1 MPKEITVAYISR
13 AGWGARPPAGSRNA
27 LDPKPLG
34 SGIHWNGPGCA
45 ASLRTHD
52 KCAPFLRG
60 IQNFHMGPQR
70 GWSDIAYSVFVCP
83 HGDVFEGRG
92 KNVGT
97 AAFGTN
103 HGNRYYY
110 AIYAMWGQG
119 DGPAP
124 AAMLDGITEAVA
136 LCRSWGAG
144 SQVIGHRDENKGT
157 ECPGDELYR
166 LVHAGRFSKAT
177 TPTKTTTTSSS
188 LRATWLRK
196 PIAEHGNLSVGTVK
210 RLQAEVD
217 VAIDGQLGPQTKKAV
232 QRWLGVTADGEW
244 GPKTYAAMRRKVG
257 ATNPTGGWTKDLGK
271 ALQRHLNALAKERR
285 S

>member
-1 MPKEITVAYISR
+1 MTFVSR
-13 AGWGARPPAGSRNA
+13 SGWGARPPAGSRNA

-34 SGIHWNGPGCA
+34 SGVHWNGPGCA

-70 GWSDIAYSVFVCP
+70 GWSDIAYSLFVCP

-92 KNVGT
+92 KGVGT

-103 HGNRYYY
+103 RGNRYYY

-144 SQVIGHRDENKGT
+144 PQVIGHRDENKGT

-166 LVHAGRFSKAT
+166 LIHAGRFSGGKASVPASVPASAERT
-177 TPTKTTTTSSS
+177 
-188 LRATWLRK
+188 TWLRK
-196 PIAEHGNLSVGTVK
+196 PIAVHGVWSVGTIK
-210 RLQAEVD
+210 RIQAEVN
-217 VAIDGQLGPQTKKAV
+217 VTIDGDDGPNTWAGIQRWVGATPDGIRGPQTVKAL
-232 QRWLGVTADGEW
+232 Q
-244 GPKTYAAMRRKVG
+244 KKVG
-257 ATNPTGGWTKDLGK
+257 MRNLTGRWTPYLVMKV
-271 ALQRHLNALAKERR
+271 QRHLNVLAKARR
-285 S
+285 TR

>member
-1 MPKEITVAYISR
+1 MAYISR

-34 SGIHWNGPGCA
+34 SGVHWNGPGCA

-70 GWSDIAYSVFVCP
+70 GWSDIAYSLFVCP

-92 KNVGT
+92 KGIGT

-166 LVHAGRFSKAT
+166 LVHAGRFSGGKVATPAAKPAATSKPKPASKA
-177 TPTKTTTTSSS
+177 PAFPLPKGHYFGPKSGPAASVSGYYGHRADLKRWQAQMRKRGWS
-188 LRATWLRK
+188 L
-196 PIAEHGNLSVGTVK
+196 
-210 RLQAEVD
+210 
-217 VAIDGQLGPQTKKAV
+217 
-232 QRWLGVTADGEW
+232 TADGLY
-244 GPKTYAAMRRKVG
+244 GPTTAKVARQFQRDKRLAQDGLIGKQTWDAAW
-257 ATNPTGGWTKDLGK
+257 ATPVT
-271 ALQRHLNALAKERR
+271 
-285 S
+285 

>member
-1 MPKEITVAYISR
+1 MAYISR
-13 AGWGARPPAGSRNA
+13 SGWGARPPAGSRNA

-34 SGIHWNGPGCA
+34 SGVHWNGPGCA

-70 GWSDIAYSVFVCP
+70 GWSDIAYSLFVCP

-92 KNVGT
+92 KGIGT

-144 SQVIGHRDENKGT
+144 PQVIGHRDENKGT

-166 LVHAGRFSKAT
+166 LVHAGRFSKAV
-177 TPTKTTTTSSS
+177 TPAKTSGAQTYTREDVAR
-188 LRATWLRK
+188 LQRVLGLDDDGYW
-196 PIAEHGNLSVGTVK
+196 GNLTEKQAQAIRRCLKPGMK
-210 RLQAEVD
+210 RTAWDRQRYWRLRMSRPAGKQTSDSMRRAHQWALRVEVD
-217 VAIDGQLGPQTKKAV
+217 GIWGEATDAA
-232 QRWLGVTADGEW
+232 WL
-244 GPKTYAAMRRKVG
+244 AMRQEHKR
-257 ATNPTGGWTKDLGK
+257 
-271 ALQRHLNALAKERR
+271 
-285 S
+285 

>member
-1 MPKEITVAYISR
+1 MTFVSR
-13 AGWGARPPAGSRNA
+13 SGWGARPPAGSRNA

-34 SGIHWNGPGCA
+34 SGVHWNGPGCA

-124 AAMLDGITEAVA
+124 AAMLDGIAEAVA

-166 LVHAGRFSKAT
+166 LVHAGRFSRAT
-177 TPTKTTTTSSS
+177 TPKAPSAKPTSKPKPATSSKAPAFPLPRGHYFGPKS
-188 LRATWLRK
+188 GPASSVSGYYGHRADLKRWQQQMRK
-196 PIAEHGNLSVGTVK
+196 RGWPL
-210 RLQAEVD
+210 
-217 VAIDGQLGPQTKKAV
+217 
-232 QRWLGVTADGEW
+232 TADGLYGSATAKIARAFQKEK
-244 GPKTYAAMRRKVG
+244 GLPVDGLIGAATWAAAWNSPV
-257 ATNPTGGWTKDLGK
+257 
-271 ALQRHLNALAKERR
+271 

>member
-1 MPKEITVAYISR
+1 MAYISR
-13 AGWGARPPAGSRNA
+13 SGWGARPPAGSRNA

-34 SGIHWNGPGCA
+34 SGVHWNGPGCA

-52 KCAPFLRG
+52 KCAGFLRG

-70 GWSDIAYSVFVCP
+70 GWSDIAYSLFVCP

-92 KNVGT
+92 KGVGT

-103 HGNRYYY
+103 RGNRYYY

-144 SQVIGHRDENKGT
+144 PQVIGHRDENKGT

-166 LVHAGRFSKAT
+166 LVHAGRFSGGKAT
-177 TPTKTTTTSSS
+177 PAAKPTSKPKPTSSKAPAFPLPRGHYFGPKSGPAASVSGYHSHRADLKRWQQRMKDRGWS
-188 LRATWLRK
+188 L
-196 PIAEHGNLSVGTVK
+196 
-210 RLQAEVD
+210 
-217 VAIDGQLGPQTKKAV
+217 
-232 QRWLGVTADGEW
+232 TADGLY
-244 GPKTYAAMRRKVG
+244 GPTTAKVARQFQKEKGLPVDGLIGAATWAAAWNSPV
-257 ATNPTGGWTKDLGK
+257 
-271 ALQRHLNALAKERR
+271 

>member
-1 MPKEITVAYISR
+1 MAYISR

-34 SGIHWNGPGCA
+34 SGVHWNGPGCA

-70 GWSDIAYSVFVCP
+70 GWSDIAYSLFVCP

-92 KNVGT
+92 KGVGT

-103 HGNRYYY
+103 RGNRYYY

-166 LVHAGRFSKAT
+166 LVHAGRFSKTT
-177 TPTKTTTTSSS
+177 TPAKTSTAQTYT
-188 LRATWLRK
+188 R
-196 PIAEHGNLSVGTVK
+196 EDVK
-210 RLQAEVD
+210 RLQRVLGLEDDGLWGNLTEKQAQAIRRCLKPGMKRSAWDRLRYWRLRMSRPAGKQSSDSMRRAHQWALKVEVD
-217 VAIDGQLGPQTKKAV
+217 GDWGEATDAA
-232 QRWLGVTADGEW
+232 WLQ
-244 GPKTYAAMRRKVG
+244 MRQQHKR
-257 ATNPTGGWTKDLGK
+257 
-271 ALQRHLNALAKERR
+271 
-285 S
+285 